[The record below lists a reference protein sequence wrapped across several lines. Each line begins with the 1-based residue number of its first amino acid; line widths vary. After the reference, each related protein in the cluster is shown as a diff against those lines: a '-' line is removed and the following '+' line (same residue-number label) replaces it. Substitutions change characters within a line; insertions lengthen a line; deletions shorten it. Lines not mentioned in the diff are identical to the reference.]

1 MDIPWRKKR
10 KSDIKEKNLKKPY
23 VPISLDYQKIGEIV
37 SNALNM
43 FNNRPHKAIGKM
55 TTFFME
61 KALYE
66 HYQGKKENLTGVPPL
81 FKNEQSKQ
89 GEDILKV
96 QTDAIVRFV
105 AKTHVLPK
113 A

>member
-1 MDIPWRKKR
+1 
-10 KSDIKEKNLKKPY
+10 
-23 VPISLDYQKIGEIV
+23 
-37 SNALNM
+37 
-43 FNNRPHKAIGKM
+43 
-55 TTFFME
+55 ME

-89 GEDILKV
+89 GEEILKV